1 MAYNMRSL
9 AAGRVCTGFSK
20 PYVAQYSN
28 SGQTVSYGTPAEL
41 ARGVS
46 VTIDPE
52 SSDANVFYA
61 NNIQAESES
70 GEFSGGTLNL
80 TVDGLLIDKT
90 ALLMGLTAPSTDGD
104 WIAFGTQSSAPYF
117 GVGFITRYRS
127 GGVTSFVPTLISKV
141 KFDQIG
147 NDAETQEEDI
157 DWQTQELT
165 AQIYRADDANQTWK
179 YEGSEYETEAAA
191 VTALLTKF
199 GVTPPSP

>member
-1 MAYNMRSL
+1 MELST

-20 PYVAQYSN
+20 PYVAQYSA
-28 SGQTVSYGTPAEL
+28 SGTTVTYTSPVEL

-52 SSDANVFYA
+52 SSDSNIFYA
-61 NNIQAESES
+61 NNIQAEQES

-80 TVDGLLIDKT
+80 TVDGLLIEKT
-90 ALLMGLTAPSTDGD
+90 ALLMGLDTPTGADA
-104 WIAFGTQSSAPYF
+104 WISFGTNSAAPFF
-117 GVGFITRYRS
+117 GVGFVTRYRS
-127 GGVTSFVPTLISKV
+127 GGVTSFVPTLIAKV

-157 DWQTQELT
+157 DWQTQELS

-179 YEGSEYETEAAA
+179 YEGSEYATEAEA
-191 VTALLTKF
+191 VTALLAKF
-199 GVTPPSP
+199 G

>member
-1 MAYNMRSL
+1 MALST

-20 PYVAQYSN
+20 PYVAQYSA
-28 SGQTVSYGTPAEL
+28 SGTTVSYTSPVEL

-52 SSDANVFYA
+52 SSDSNIFYA
-61 NNIQAESES
+61 NNIQAEQES

-80 TVDGLLIDKT
+80 TVDGLLIEKT
-90 ALLMGLTAPSTDGD
+90 ALLMGLDTPTGADA
-104 WIAFGTQSSAPYF
+104 WISFGTNSAAPFF

-127 GGVTSFVPTLISKV
+127 GSVTSFVPTLIAKV

-157 DWQTQELT
+157 DWQTQELS

-179 YEGSEYETEAAA
+179 HEGSEYATEAEA
-191 VTALLTKF
+191 VTALLAKF
-199 GVTPPSP
+199 G

>member
-1 MAYNMRSL
+1 MALST

-20 PYVAQYSN
+20 PYVAQYSA
-28 SGQTVSYGTPAEL
+28 SGTAVTYTSPVEL

-52 SSDANVFYA
+52 SSDSNVFYA
-61 NNIQAESES
+61 NNIQAEQES

-80 TVDGLLIDKT
+80 TVDGLLIEKT
-90 ALLMGLTAPSTDGD
+90 ALLMGLDTPTGADA
-104 WIAFGTQSSAPYF
+104 WISFGTNSPAPFF
-117 GVGFITRYRS
+117 GVGFVTRYRS
-127 GGVTSFVPTLISKV
+127 GGVTSFVPTLIAKV

-165 AQIYRADDANQTWK
+165 ATVLRDDSTDRIWK
-179 YEGSEYETEAAA
+179 WVGTDYTTESAA
-191 VTALLTKF
+191 VDALETKL
-199 GVTPPSP
+199 GA